1 MKKCF
6 QSFLSISL
14 AVLLL
19 FHCGIVAF
27 AQDNTVTDTT
37 QDITVTQETVNTLDM
52 LKENIMTMCSDTD
65 ITLTVQAVK
74 ETYDFDGNLYY
85 TVEFLNGGYM
95 ICHASSGERIEYSIS
110 APSPYSGCTGQLYY
124 CGPMNYFTAVGETC
138 THTITNNSFS
148 MTDTEHMN
156 TLADASEQLSN
167 VCSGMPSA
175 KKTARSAIS
184 DITVLEGA
192 SFDIKASSGGY
203 YVPGSNKI
211 KGLKDKNAIGYMND
225 GVCGYPRA
233 YLTRAESAQLLYALA
248 KRATR

>member
-52 LKENIMTMCSDTD
+52 LKENIMTMCSD
-65 ITLTVQAVK
+65 
-74 ETYDFDGNLYY
+74 
-85 TVEFLNGGYM
+85 GY
-95 ICHASSGERIEYSIS
+95 
-110 APSPYSGCTGQLYY
+110 L
-124 CGPMNYFTAVGETC
+124 
-138 THTITNNSFS
+138 
-148 MTDTEHMN
+148 
-156 TLADASEQLSN
+156 
-167 VCSGMPSA
+167 
-175 KKTARSAIS
+175 
-184 DITVLEGA
+184 
-192 SFDIKASSGGY
+192 
-203 YVPGSNKI
+203 
-211 KGLKDKNAIGYMND
+211 
-225 GVCGYPRA
+225 YPRA